1 MVHVLLWTLQY
12 MHMQSFTLSH
22 VNAATV
28 NHEGALRLY
37 VMYIHCN
44 YMMYTTTTSYD
55 AHYVYITHMMYMIY
69 DVHDMMYMMYIVHC
83 NWARPV

>member
-1 MVHVLLWTLQY
+1 

-44 YMMYTTTTSYD
+44 YMMYTTTISYD
-55 AHYVYITHMMYMIY
+55 AHCVSITYITL
-69 DVHDMMYMMYIVHC
+69 
-83 NWARPV
+83 